1 MNLRFSAYMLV
12 QFIRSCI
19 VSILYSMYFY
29 KLTEFLISEQ
39 TNRPFE
45 IYPSDMDGDND
56 IDIDIDI
63 VMIILYNNDNI
74 FWYENEGF
82 NNFTKHTL
90 FESTG
95 YDDKLYAVY
104 TADLDGDE
112 DIDILYGN
120 DRDNDVIWL
129 DNDGSD
135 SFTEHSPPSHVPPG
149 STSDIPEYSAK

>member
-56 IDIDIDI
+56 IDIDI

-90 FESTG
+90 FEALAMMMT
-95 YDDKLYAVY
+95 YMLY
-104 TADLDGDE
+104 TLL
-112 DIDILYGN
+112 ILMEMKIFCANIVFAG
-120 DRDNDVIWL
+120 L
-129 DNDGSD
+129 LKM
-135 SFTEHSPPSHVPPG
+135 E
-149 STSDIPEYSAK
+149 